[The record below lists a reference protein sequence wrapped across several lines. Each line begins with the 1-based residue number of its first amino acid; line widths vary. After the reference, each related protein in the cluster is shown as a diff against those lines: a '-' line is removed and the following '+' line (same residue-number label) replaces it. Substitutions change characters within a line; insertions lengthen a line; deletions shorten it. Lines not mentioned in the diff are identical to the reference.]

1 VSSAARSHQLPL
13 VAPTSS
19 SNGQRPRNRAAGWSV
34 GVSLLALAVIPAAAA
49 VTERRSDLRLIHA
62 GFAVPVAAV
71 LAIAAIRLAR
81 RARRRLE
88 RTLGR
93 AGGRRSARIGQIL
106 GWLAFYGALI
116 ASISL
121 GVYAVEYYLLS

>member
-1 VSSAARSHQLPL
+1 VLA
-13 VAPTSS
+13 
-19 SNGQRPRNRAAGWSV
+19 
-34 GVSLLALAVIPAAAA
+34 LLALAAIPIAAA
-49 VTERRSDLRLIHA
+49 VTESRSDLRLVHA
-62 GFAVPVAAV
+62 GVAVPVAAV

-81 RARRRLE
+81 RARLRLE

-93 AGGRRSARIGQIL
+93 AGGERTARAGRIL
-106 GWLAFYGALI
+106 GWLALYLALI

>member
-1 VSSAARSHQLPL
+1 VLA
-13 VAPTSS
+13 
-19 SNGQRPRNRAAGWSV
+19 
-34 GVSLLALAVIPAAAA
+34 LLALAALPAAVGA
-49 VTERRSDLRLIHA
+49 TELRGDLRLIHA

-71 LAIAAIRLAR
+71 LAVASIRLAG

-93 AGGRRSARIGQIL
+93 AGGERIARVGRVL
-106 GWLAFYGALI
+106 GWLALYLALT

-121 GVYAVEYYLLS
+121 GVYSIEYYDLLS

>member
-1 VSSAARSHQLPL
+1 VVSL
-13 VAPTSS
+13 VAL
-19 SNGQRPRNRAAGWSV
+19 AA
-34 GVSLLALAVIPAAAA
+34 IPLAAA
-49 VTERRSDLRLIHA
+49 VTESRGDLRLIHA

-71 LAIAAIRLAR
+71 LAIASIRLAA

-93 AGGRRSARIGQIL
+93 AGGERTAQVGRVL
-106 GWLAFYGALI
+106 GWLALYVALI

-121 GVYAVEYYLLS
+121 GVYAIEYYNLLS

>member
-1 VSSAARSHQLPL
+1 L

-71 LAIAAIRLAR
+71 L
-81 RARRRLE
+81 
-88 RTLGR
+88 TLGR

>member
-1 VSSAARSHQLPL
+1 MV
-13 VAPTSS
+13 
-19 SNGQRPRNRAAGWSV
+19 
-34 GVSLLALAVIPAAAA
+34 LALLGLAAIPAAAA
-49 VTERRSDLRLIHA
+49 VTEERGDLRLIHA
-62 GFAVPVAAV
+62 GFAVPLAAV

-93 AGGRRSARIGQIL
+93 AGGRRSARAGRVL
-106 GWLAFYGALI
+106 GWFGLYVALI

-121 GVYAVEYYLLS
+121 GVYAIEFYLLS

>member
-1 VSSAARSHQLPL
+1 VLA
-13 VAPTSS
+13 
-19 SNGQRPRNRAAGWSV
+19 
-34 GVSLLALAVIPAAAA
+34 LLALAAIPIA
-49 VTERRSDLRLIHA
+49 VGLTETRSDLRLLHA
-62 GFAVPVAAV
+62 GFAVPLIAA

-81 RARRRLE
+81 RARQRLE

-93 AGGRRSARIGQIL
+93 AGGERTARAGQVL
-106 GWLAFYGALI
+106 GWLALYLALI